1 MKPVNSFHGLR
12 CDSFEQ
18 YVRRHLELFEFS
30 FLFVAVGLHFC
41 ALMGKVFIEVM
52 ITISVA
58 QKLEGSS
65 QHSQQL
71 AIAPYSEPV
80 ESSPHPQPFSLRS
93 ILIPS
98 VHLRL
103 ALPSGLFPSGFPT
116 KSLYIFLSP
125 PMRATCPA
133 HLIGLDLIYLMMFG
147 DEYKL

>member
-1 MKPVNSFHGLR
+1 V
-12 CDSFEQ
+12 Q
-18 YVRRHLELFEFS
+18 RHLELFEFS

-41 ALMGKVFIEVM
+41 ALMGKVFMEVM
-52 ITISVA
+52 TTISVA
-58 QKLEGSS
+58 QELEGSS

-80 ESSPHPQPFSLRS
+80 ESNPHPQPFSLRS

-98 VHLRL
+98 FHLCL
-103 ALPSGLFPSGFPT
+103 ALPSGFFPSGFPT
-116 KSLYIFLSP
+116 KSLYTFLSP

-133 HLIGLDLIYLMMFG
+133 HIIGLDLMIYLMMFG